1 MKKFNKVKVAESFQK
16 TRVKMHKS
24 GKRWIRT
31 IMSHVGLIH
40 LFKGGRDESDIQS
53 DNLERGG
60 ISSATVLKGVAALG
74 TLAAGGSLGV
84 DKISAEDSVLVSDAS
99 SSTFTGTDVVL
110 MASGSYTNGR
120 AATLNTSVP
129 KSSTAASYVSKAGV
143 QLESLLI
150 VDSGFTPV
158 LKGIQFISTTTNFVT
173 VAEAVSYLQAHPNA
187 IGTMKYY
194 YEIIDNSTGTTH
206 VLNDGQAEVGN
217 LNYQITNIA
226 PVVSK
231 IDIYTWR
238 GTQKYV
244 EYPASDPDGTIS
256 NVIFK
261 NANNTNTSNNIGNLA
276 FSVQNGKVIY
286 SGSTTS
292 TTKLGRYPESIDVV
306 DNAGAITNSGTIYIY
321 VLDASGGSITKEWN
335 QTVTEQEILD
345 KATILAGDSTVPTT
359 IQKKL
364 ISPIPTY
371 NPQSKTTTVQVQL
384 TTPDGEVKVV
394 DVIVTYN
401 DATSISASES
411 LSISESF
418 SIAESVSE
426 STSES
431 ILESVSESTSESVI
445 ESVSES
451 VSESHS
457 ESLSESISESTSD
470 SLSESISES
479 TSESLSESISESVSE
494 SLSESVSESTSES
507 LSESIS
513 ESTSE
518 SLSESISE
526 STSESLSESISES
539 TSESLSESISEST
552 SESLSESIS
561 ESTSESLSE
570 SISES

>member
-158 LKGIQFISTTTNFVT
+158 LKGIQFISTTTTSTTSTTTNFVT

-494 SLSESVSESTSES
+494 S
-507 LSESIS
+507 
-513 ESTSE
+513 
-518 SLSESISE
+518 
-526 STSESLSESISES
+526 
-539 TSESLSESISEST
+539 
-552 SESLSESIS
+552 
-561 ESTSESLSE
+561 
-570 SISES
+570 